1 MSLTSRS
8 CRRLRSGCPTE
19 RTLWRY
25 SNRAV
30 GVVVVRSGLVVW
42 VVRVMAEGVLGDRS
56 PVGAGDGSVDE
67 LVASALVE
75 AAPDGMLMA
84 DEQGRILLVNR
95 QVEVLF
101 GYRRQDLVGQPVEVL
116 LPERLRKVHGAHR
129 TRFRAE
135 PRTRTMGA
143 GLRLWGRR
151 ADGAEFPVEIS
162 LSPLRT
168 DGGLRV
174 IAAVRDITARVAAE
188 TEAAHV
194 RSVVDATRDAVLMF
208 ERDSLRFT
216 YVNQGAISQLGY
228 HRDELLAMGPLHIK
242 PMFSEDQ
249 FRALIDSLSPGQSHC
264 YTTVHRRKDGTD
276 LPVEAVLQRPSDD
289 YGGSSTWMVSI
300 ARDLTARLEMER
312 RAQAAEREVAVLE
325 DRERIARD
333 LHDRVI
339 QRLFAA
345 GLGIEA
351 LRARVRDPLLTERL
365 TRAVDELDDTIR
377 ELRSSIFQLTSSS
390 LSQSRRAMIL
400 DVCVDERAA
409 LGFDPRVRFDGP
421 VDTISNDVGDHLLA
435 VLREAMSNI
444 AHHAR
449 ATTVEVTVAAGAHNL
464 VLRVEDNGIG
474 LPAQAAQG
482 GGNGLAN
489 MAARARKLDGTCQ
502 LTPASPSGTIL
513 EWRIPLA

>member
-1 MSLTSRS
+1 MADGVVSD
-8 CRRLRSGCPTE
+8 P
-19 RTLWRY
+19 
-25 SNRAV
+25 RAV
-30 GVVVVRSGLVVW
+30 W
-42 VVRVMAEGVLGDRS
+42 
-56 PVGAGDGSVDE
+56 AGDGSVDE
-67 LVASALVE
+67 AVASALVE

-95 QVEVLF
+95 QIEVLF

-116 LPERLRKVHGAHR
+116 LPERLRPVHGAHR

-143 GLRLWGRR
+143 GVRLWGRR

-168 DGGLRV
+168 GGGLRV

-208 ERDSLRFT
+208 ERDTLRFT
-216 YVNQGAISQLGY
+216 YVNQGAVSQLGY
-228 HRDELLAMGPLHIK
+228 DRHELLAMGPLHIK
-242 PMFSEDQ
+242 PTFSEGQ
-249 FRALIDSLSPGQSHC
+249 FRALIASLSPGQSHS

-276 LPVEAVLQRPSDD
+276 LPVEAVLQHPVDD
-289 YGGSSTWMVSI
+289 RGGGSTWMVSI
-300 ARDLTARLEMER
+300 ARDLTARLEMEQ

-345 GLGIEA
+345 GLGIES
-351 LRARVRDPLLTERL
+351 LRARVSDPLLSERL
-365 TRAVDELDDTIR
+365 THAVGELDDTIR
-377 ELRSSIFQLTSSS
+377 ELRSSIFQLTLTPSSPC
-390 LSQSRRAMIL
+390 RRAMIL
-400 DVCVDERAA
+400 DVCADERAA
-409 LGFDPRVRFDGP
+409 LGFDPKVRFDGP
-421 VDTISNDVGDHLLA
+421 VDTIIGDDVGDHLLA
-435 VLREAMSNI
+435 VLREALSNI
-444 AHHAR
+444 ARHAR
-449 ATTVEVTVAAGAHNL
+449 ATTVAVTVAAVAQDL
-464 VLRVEDNGIG
+464 VLRVEDNGVG
-474 LPAQAAQG
+474 LPAQAARG

-489 MAARARKLDGTCQ
+489 MAARAGKLAGTCQ
-502 LTPASPSGTIL
+502 LTPAHPSGTVL